1 MALSLLTRASSP
13 LIAVSAVGRMPSAI
27 AVDPRSGHIF
37 VANSADNTVTILD
50 TRTGRVL
57 DVIGVG
63 DNPNQLQVNPRTARA
78 FVFNAADGSVSVLD
92 TRSGAVL
99 RTLRLGPV
107 PAPALDQQNGA
118 TFVFQGRTGG
128 HSSVAV
134 PSPSQ
139 GEIGLVAVQDGPGG
153 TWLQSITSSQT
164 VPGFAVDGAAG
175 RLFVPDGVGQSVSLF
190 DAARGQ
196 YLRSVRVGAHPVA
209 VAVDPRTRRAF
220 VASLGPLLP
229 VGAPSS
235 LSVLD
240 STSGRVLRTV
250 VVGHYPALVA
260 VDVAGGRVLVVH
272 RWGGTGDARAD
283 SQGLGGGATDVLDA
297 RSGRLLATL
306 ATGAVAPELLPPGVQ
321 ASLVAVD
328 ERRGHAFVLE
338 RGADEPA
345 TGRVRVVDDRKMRV
359 LGSVAVAPFPIALA
373 VDAPANRLFVL
384 HAYSDCHVRSSAW
397 AAVPA
402 SVRRW
407 LPFLPPPQTPGQAQP
422 ACADHGSVSVFDLAR
437 L

>member
-1 MALSLLTRASSP
+1 
-13 LIAVSAVGRMPSAI
+13 
-27 AVDPRSGHIF
+27 VDPRSGHAF
-37 VANSADNTVTILD
+37 VANSADNTVTVLD

-57 DVIGVG
+57 HTIGVG

-78 FVFNAADGSVSVLD
+78 FVFNAADGSMSVLD

-128 HSSVAV
+128 HGSVAV

-139 GEIGLVAVQDGPGG
+139 GDIGLVAVQDGPGG
-153 TWLQSITSSQT
+153 TRLQSITSAQT

-190 DAARGQ
+190 DTARGQ
-196 YLRSVRVGAHPVA
+196 YLRAVHVGALPVA
-209 VAVDPRTRRAF
+209 VAVDPQARRAF
-220 VASLGPLLP
+220 VASLGPMVP
-229 VGAPSS
+229 AGVPSS
-235 LSVLD
+235 VSVLD

-272 RWGGTGDARAD
+272 GWRGTGDAQTGGQD
-283 SQGLGGGATDVLDA
+283 IGGGGATDVLDA
-297 RSGRLLATL
+297 RTGQLLATL
-306 ATGAVAPELLPPGVQ
+306 PAGAVAPEAVAPGTQ

-328 ERRGHAFVLE
+328 ERRGHVFVLE
-338 RGADEPA
+338 HSTGDTAA
-345 TGRVRVVDDRKMRV
+345 GRVRVLDDRMPRV
-359 LGSVAVAPFPIALA
+359 LRSIAVAPFPVALA
-373 VDAPANRLFVL
+373 VDAPADRLVVL
-384 HAYSDCHVRSSAW
+384 HAYADCRTPSSAW
-397 AAVPA
+397 AVVPA

-407 LPFLPPPQTPGQAQP
+407 LPFLPPQTPGQTQP
-422 ACADHGSVSVFDLAR
+422 ACADHGSVTVFDLAR